1 MSMKRSNIDALVA
14 DLAPVAPVKP
24 VTAILGVLA
33 VVAVAVAVVALQFG
47 LRPDVVAGRPQ
58 PMIMI
63 REGLLLL
70 LGGAALGAVVRSARP
85 GVGQL
90 SFEWVWVLAAAMLFP
105 AVAVFLSFLHGE
117 FPMSDLMSPSARY
130 CMGISL
136 VSGLIIGGVLTAWLR
151 RGAPTA
157 LARTGWLVG
166 LASGSFGAFA
176 YGLHCPS
183 SSIYY
188 IGLWYALAV
197 GSCALLGR
205 LIVPRLI
212 RW

>member
-1 MSMKRSNIDALVA
+1 MSMKRSNIDTLVA
-14 DLAPVAPVKP
+14 DLTPVAPVKP
-24 VTAILGVLA
+24 GTAIFGVLA
-33 VVAVAVAVVALQFG
+33 VVVVAVTLVALLFG
-47 LRPDVVAGRPQ
+47 LRPDVMAGRPH

-63 REGLLLL
+63 REGMLLL
-70 LGGAALGAVVRSARP
+70 LGGATLGAVVRSARP

-105 AVAVFLSFLHGE
+105 AVAILMSFLNGG

-130 CMGISL
+130 CMGVSV
-136 VSGLIIGGVLTAWLR
+136 VSGLVIGGVLTAWLR

-188 IGLWYALAV
+188 VGLWYALAV

-205 LIVPRLI
+205 LIVPQLI